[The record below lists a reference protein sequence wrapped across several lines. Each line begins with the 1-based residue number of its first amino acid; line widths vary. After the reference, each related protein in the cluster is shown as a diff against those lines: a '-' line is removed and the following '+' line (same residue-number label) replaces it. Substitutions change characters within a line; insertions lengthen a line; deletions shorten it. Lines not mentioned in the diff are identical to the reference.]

1 MDGRADLLHAFAMAR
16 DAGEVAAMTEA
27 ALALAADHPFGVH
40 VGSIPAHLHEAYTAA
55 TGRDRVRLAIALA
68 RIWGYGNEAER
79 GAPFAAEAVAG
90 ASELDDPALLADA
103 LDAQLLAR
111 WGPDELADRVAITAR
126 LSDVVAHV
134 PTVEPRLSAHLW
146 RLTTALETLDA
157 PVLLRQLRALDELA
171 AESQS
176 PRVRLFADSRRAMY
190 ALITG
195 DLDTAERL
203 RASAVAAGE
212 RAGAADTMAIAHEL
226 AGWIARQRGDQAAMI
241 AEAATY
247 EEYGTAEGIPS
258 IVADGA
264 SLWLAAGKPERAR
277 SLLDQVAGAD
287 FGHIPRDVDWLLT
300 VGTLT
305 EVAAAT
311 GAHEL
316 TLAGAR
322 QLERYPLRA
331 IVNSGGVVFGGVVDD
346 VLRQAASALG
356 RDEVARRWAASA
368 AAAYHRIGARWWLQ
382 RLALPGA
389 GVAYLVP
396 GTDGVWTVG
405 TAEATAPIREV
416 KGLRY
421 LRLLLERPG
430 TQIAALSLSAAVA
443 GHGEVDEAGL
453 EVLDRQALAAY
464 RRRLADLD
472 GVSDPAAVAEREA
485 LLAEVAA
492 ATGLAGRQRSTGSSA
507 ERARVAVQKS
517 VAAAIKRIGE
527 VDPALGRLLQDTVR
541 TGTSCGYDPD
551 PARPIRWVLSR

>member
-16 DAGEVAAMTEA
+16 DAGDPAAMTEA
-27 ALALAADHPFGVH
+27 ALALAAEHQFGVH
-40 VGSIPAHLHEAYTAA
+40 VGAIPAHLHDAYTRA

-68 RIWGYGNEAER
+68 RIWGYGNEAGR

-90 ASELDDPALLADA
+90 ASELGDPALLADA

-126 LSDVVAHV
+126 LSDVAAHL
-134 PTVEPRLSAHLW
+134 PAVEPRLSAHLW
-146 RLTTALETLDA
+146 RLTTALEALDSPA
-157 PVLLRQLRALDELA
+157 LLRQLRALDALA
-171 AESQS
+171 DESQS
-176 PRVRLFADSRRAMY
+176 AKVRLFADSRRAMH

-195 DLDTAERL
+195 DLDAAARW

-212 RAGAADTMAIAHEL
+212 QAGAADTMAIDHEL
-226 AGWIARQRGDQAAMI
+226 AGWTARLRGDQAAMVAEAALFEDFGTGEGI
-241 AEAATY
+241 ASIVAEAAT
-247 EEYGTAEGIPS
+247 
-258 IVADGA
+258 
-264 SLWLAAGKPERAR
+264 LWLAAGKRERAR

-287 FGHIPRDVDWLLT
+287 FGHVPRDVDWLLT

-305 EVAAAT
+305 EVAAGT

-322 QLERYPLRA
+322 LLERYPGRG
-331 IVNSGGVVFGGVVDD
+331 IVNSGGVVFVGVVDD
-346 VLRQAASALG
+346 VLRQAAAALG
-356 RDEVARRWAASA
+356 RDEVARKWAASA

-389 GVAYLVP
+389 GVAFLVA

-405 TAEATAPIREV
+405 TAGAIATIREV

-430 TQIAALSLSAAVA
+430 TQIPALALSSAVA
-443 GHGEVDEAGL
+443 GHAEVDEPGL
-453 EVLDRQALAAY
+453 EVLDRQALTAY
-464 RRRLADLD
+464 RRRLIELEN
-472 GVSDPAAVAEREA
+472 STDPAALAEREA
-485 LLAEVAA
+485 LLAEVSA
-492 ATGLAGRQRSTGSSA
+492 ATGLAGRARSTGSSA

-517 VAAAIKRIGE
+517 VAAAIKRIGD
-527 VDPALGRLLQDTVR
+527 VDPALGRLLHDTVR
-541 TGTSCGYDPD
+541 TGSSCSYDPD
-551 PARPIRWVLSR
+551 PARPVRWVLSS